1 MSGSASSPRIQAWS
15 QRSFSPS
22 IARPPANRSLR
33 PASQSP
39 KEEAGEMIIVY
50 HSNTGEI
57 VGHCSRVFD
66 SGKWREATIDE
77 LFPDHAKSGF
87 AAVHFADDARYLAY
101 RPHHWRLRRDE
112 SGVVTGIERLPMLS
126 LTYDASDSDSD
137 GIPDLPA
144 DSASIAHVTAKT
156 SDDADVDITF
166 RTTRGSLGQRT
177 VHTTKG
183 SAAVE
188 LRAAGETVAVTVTAT
203 APGYRP
209 GNLQM
214 EFVPAQTTRAKRD

>member
-1 MSGSASSPRIQAWS
+1 
-15 QRSFSPS
+15 
-22 IARPPANRSLR
+22 
-33 PASQSP
+33 
-39 KEEAGEMIIVY
+39 
-50 HSNTGEI
+50 
-57 VGHCSRVFD
+57 
-66 SGKWREATIDE
+66 
-77 LFPDHAKSGF
+77 
-87 AAVHFADDARYLAY
+87 
-101 RPHHWRLRRDE
+101 
-112 SGVVTGIERLPMLS
+112 VTGIERLPMLS
-126 LTYDASDSDSD
+126 LTCDASDSDSD